1 MTGKESK
8 NSFQAMPGCN
18 SSVNEMIRYGLTQA
32 SGVLAASTNTLKDRL
47 AKKLFAVF
55 FAFLIFFP
63 GAAGGAVED
72 YSYDFHEPD
81 EGEATGF
88 FRPSD
93 HTSKDQ
99 QLSSSKTEIEPTSL
113 YLSIDGAEENK
124 EVLIEK
130 GAASQDLNIPL
141 VFNDAVDY
149 YINYFT
155 TTKKDLFKKWLARKK
170 RYAPLME
177 KVLRQHGLPEDLIYV
192 AMIESGFNLRAYSP
206 KKAAGP
212 WQFIPETG
220 RRYGLTVNHWV
231 DERRHI
237 EKSTIAAAR
246 YLQKLF
252 DQFGCWYLAAAGY
265 NVGEQRIDR
274 LIKRHGTNDFWRLRA
289 YNTLPRETREYVPQL
304 IAAALIAKDPEKYGL
319 GVIDEVAAFDFVK
332 EAVPGGVPLRVVA
345 KAASSNLLSIK
356 ALNPEIRRGI
366 TPPGQNYQIKL
377 PAETD
382 PATFQTSLAATLS
395 KEKRV
400 VRVIRHVTK
409 RRDNLRG
416 ITKKYGVSKE
426 DLVLVNGSPLRLKRG
441 SIIYI
446 PRFDKVKENRG
457 TTLTKTAN
465 FRKKSIRSGV
475 RKETKSRQSAT
486 HVVKRGETLSTIAAK
501 YGLSVRTLKRINS
514 LKTDRIYQGRK
525 LTLVSSVRK
534 VSRSAAKKYHTV
546 RKGDT
551 LSLIGKKYG
560 KSVRALMNMN
570 RLKSSRIQKGMRLRV
585 SSFEGVSG
593 VGFCL
598 ESGLVSF
605 YTTSKEA

>member
-1 MTGKESK
+1 MTGKESR
-8 NSFQAMPGCN
+8 NSFQVMPGRN
-18 SSVNEMIRYGLTQA
+18 FSVNDGLTQV
-32 SGVLAASTNTLKDRL
+32 SGVLAAPTNTLRDRL

-55 FAFLIFFP
+55 FALLIFFP
-63 GAAGGAVED
+63 GPAGAAVED
-72 YSYDFHEPD
+72 CSHDFHEPD
-81 EGEATGF
+81 KGETTGSF
-88 FRPSD
+88 CPSD
-93 HTSKDQ
+93 HIDQ
-99 QLSSSKTEIEPTSL
+99 QRSSSKTDIEPTSL
-113 YLSIDGAEENK
+113 YLSIDGTEEN
-124 EVLIEK
+124 EETLVEK
-130 GAASQDLNIPL
+130 GAVSQDLSIPL
-141 VFNDAVDY
+141 VFNDAVNY
-149 YINYFT
+149 YIRYFT
-155 TTKKDLFKKWLARKK
+155 TTKRDLFRKWLTRKK

-177 KVLRQHGLPEDLIYV
+177 KVLRQYGLPEDLIYV

-220 RRYGLTVNHWV
+220 RRYGLTVNYWV

-246 YLQKLF
+246 YLQELF

-265 NVGEQRIDR
+265 NVGEKRIDR
-274 LIKRHGTNDFWRLRA
+274 LIKKHGTNDFWRLRA

-366 TPPGQNYQIKL
+366 TPPGQDYQIKL

-382 PATFQTSLAATLS
+382 PVTFQTSLATTLS

-409 RRDNLRG
+409 RQDNLRR

-441 SIIYI
+441 RLIYI
-446 PRFDKVKENRG
+446 PRFDKAKGNRG
-457 TTLTKTAN
+457 ATLAKTAN
-465 FRKKSIRSGV
+465 FKKKSVRNDVRKK
-475 RKETKSRQSAT
+475 TKSRQAAT
-486 HVVKRGETLSTIAAK
+486 HVVKRGETLSGIAVK
-501 YGLSVRTLKRINS
+501 YGLSLRTLKRING
-514 LKTDRIYQGRK
+514 LKTDRINRGRK
-525 LTLVSSVRK
+525 LTLASSVRK
-534 VSRSAAKKYHTV
+534 EQRGTVKKYHTV
-546 RKGDT
+546 RRGDT

-560 KSVRALMNMN
+560 KSVRVLMNMN
-570 RLKSSRIQKGMRLRV
+570 RLKSSRIRKGMRLRV
-585 SSFEGVSG
+585 SSLGNGLG

-598 ESGLVSF
+598 NSGLVSS
-605 YTTSKEA
+605 YTISKEA